1 MSLLLAQ
8 QNVFGLNPQ
17 VNALTITSA
26 AVLTLALIGLV
37 MFFVVAPVGRIWQN
51 GPKARLNLILGVVA
65 FLAIVGVF
73 IAMVLSMN
81 TGGELRS

>member
-37 MFFVVAPVGRIWQN
+37 VFFVVAPVGRIWRN

-81 TGGELRS
+81 TGGELQT